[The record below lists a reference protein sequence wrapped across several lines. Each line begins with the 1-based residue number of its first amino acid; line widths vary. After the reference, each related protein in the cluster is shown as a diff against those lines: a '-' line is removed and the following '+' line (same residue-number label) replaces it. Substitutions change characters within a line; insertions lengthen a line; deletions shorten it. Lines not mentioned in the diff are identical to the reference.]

1 MMDVEQESSEV
12 RQVLCLNA
20 LRPQEDLVP
29 ALRSAGWDPV
39 FASDPNDAQ
48 YLIESHRFRVGLVRF
63 DADSLPAFF
72 TPEFL
77 NGNGSI
83 EWVGVFPKHVI
94 GTDPVL
100 RLIRDYFFDYHT
112 APIDVGRLTA
122 TLGHAYG
129 MAGVKNSVQKEA
141 SVCPAEHEMV
151 GTSAIMQALY
161 RDIRK
166 IAATDVAVLIA
177 GESGTG
183 KELAANAIHRRSR
196 RSDKPFVVVNC
207 VSLPS
212 SLIQSEL
219 FGYEKGAFTGANQR
233 RIGLIEAAVGGTI
246 FLDEIGDL
254 PLDLQANLLRFLQEG
269 TISRVGGTE
278 HIPVDVRVIAATNVD
293 LEKAVEEG
301 RFREDLYYRLNV
313 LRVTVPLLR
322 ERGEDIELLA
332 RFLLQKFSSEA
343 RGTVKGFSRE
353 ALRCINLHPWPGN
366 VRELINRVRRASVMC
381 ENHLISP
388 EDLGLERRSEHRAN
402 GGSFLTLGQVMG
414 QAKKEAIQAAL
425 KRNRKNVSQAARD
438 LGISRVTLYR
448 LMDKTQVSQ
457 DRQAQQG
464 A

>member
-1 MMDVEQESSEV
+1 M
-12 RQVLCLNA
+12 
-20 LRPQEDLVP
+20 
-29 ALRSAGWDPV
+29 
-39 FASDPNDAQ
+39 PNF
-48 YLIESHRFRVGLVRF
+48 Y
-63 DADSLPAFF
+63 
-72 TPEFL
+72 TPELL
-77 NGNGSI
+77 NSNGSI
-83 EWVGVFPKHVI
+83 EWVGVLPKHAI

-100 RLIRDYFFDYHT
+100 RLIRDCFFDYHT
-112 APIDVGRLTA
+112 SPVDVDRLTA

-129 MAGVKNSVQKEA
+129 MATVKNSVQKEA
-141 SVCPAEHEMV
+141 KVCPTEYEMV
-151 GTSAIMQALY
+151 GTSTLMQALY

-183 KELAANAIHRRSR
+183 KELAANAIHERSR
-196 RSDKPFVVVNC
+196 RRGKPFVVVNC
-207 VSLPS
+207 GSLPS

-233 RIGLIEAAVGGTI
+233 RVGLIEAAVGGTI

-269 TISRVGGTE
+269 TVNRVGGTE
-278 HIPVDVRVIAATNVD
+278 HIPVDVRVITATHID

-313 LRVTVPLLR
+313 LHVTVPLLR

-332 RFLLQKFSSEA
+332 RFMFQKFSSEA

-366 VRELINRVRRASVMC
+366 VRELINRVRRAGVMC
-381 ENHLISP
+381 ENHLITP
-388 EDLGLERRSEHRAN
+388 KDLGLERRSAHRAN
-402 GGSFLTLGQVMG
+402 GGSFLTLEQVME

-425 KRNRKNVSQAARD
+425 KRNRKNVAQSARD

-448 LMDKTQVSQ
+448 LMDKNQVKPKAPSPAA
-457 DRQAQQG
+457 RLILHAG
-464 A
+464 ARSPSEGTHAVQV